1 MLNSNHTVNYYRYFT
16 DICPIE
22 GISSKNCY
30 AKYFEPDEE
39 TASYCIGWVSGE
51 CDPND
56 EIYKYSSAAWKFTS
70 ALDIWGFPVTGYY
83 TTYGGGGYI
92 ALLDVNR
99 DVSQYILD
107 ELYLNSWVD
116 RQTRAVFLEFTIYC
130 LNANIFMYN
139 LFVVEFPET
148 GGAFP
153 YHILLPLRVYQH
165 NGSTGVYTLACEV
178 IFVVFLLILTV
189 QMIIN
194 MVQQKCEFF
203 KKFWQLLDM
212 IFVIVG
218 YLAIGMYIVR
228 FIMTSATIE
237 KFQEDKKQFV
247 NFYHIALW
255 DQLFVLLIGILDFII
270 TIRLLHILGY
280 NKRISAVS
288 NVFSSAASELLWF
301 GIFFLNIFTCY
312 AVFGYFLFGSKLKSY
327 MNVYATMGTLFISMI
342 GKSRFTEIENTD
354 PIMSKIY
361 FMIFI
366 FFVVYCILTMFLAVL
381 SKSIENVHADLK
393 KEKGEEM
400 VDFLINKMKNMI
412 GYGLGDR
419 KKGIVDCFRYFWRHR
434 LCCIFMF
441 NFL

>member
-1 MLNSNHTVNYYRYFT
+1 M
-16 DICPIE
+16 
-22 GISSKNCY
+22 
-30 AKYFEPDEE
+30 
-39 TASYCIGWVSGE
+39 
-51 CDPND
+51 
-56 EIYKYSSAAWKFTS
+56 
-70 ALDIWGFPVTGYY
+70 
-83 TTYGGGGYI
+83 
-92 ALLDVNR
+92 
-99 DVSQYILD
+99 
-107 ELYLNSWVD
+107 
-116 RQTRAVFLEFTIYC
+116 
-130 LNANIFMYN
+130 
-139 LFVVEFPET
+139 
-148 GGAFP
+148 
-153 YHILLPLRVYQH
+153 
-165 NGSTGVYTLACEV
+165 
-178 IFVVFLLILTV
+178 VFLLILTV
-189 QMIIN
+189 QMTIN

-312 AVFGYFLFGSKLKSY
+312 AVFGYLLFGSKLKSY

-419 KKGIVDCFRYFWRHR
+419 KKGIVDCFRYFWSHR
-434 LCCIFMF
+434 LCCIFMY
-441 NFL
+441 NFR